1 MFHVTTFCDA
11 CGNEIVGEDYDERHW
26 GEDGCTEYHAWCC
39 PDCDHDDLE
48 YERLMAE
55 QDECDWVSQEIM
67 NKEEQ

>member
-1 MFHVTTFCDA
+1 MFHATTFCDM
-11 CGNEIVGEDYDERHW
+11 CGTEIAGEDYDERHW
-26 GEDGCTEYHAWCC
+26 GEDGLSEYHPWCC

-67 NKEEQ
+67 NKEDK